1 MRSAENCAISRKPLM
16 HMSSKTT
23 PLLSFFLLFL
33 ASIRLSAA
41 VSHHP
46 ISKNEDAYSVYAD
59 TVIIDQIHLERK
71 QQDQKIIFHFQATKH
86 LANSIV
92 YLKRVGSDLV
102 LQKNISIQNGSNS
115 IALDVKTLQKGNYLL
130 YIDKVVSKH
139 GASEFLV
146 TWF

>member
-1 MRSAENCAISRKPLM
+1 MRS
-16 HMSSKTT
+16 KTA
-23 PLLSFFLLFL
+23 PLLSFFLVFL

-71 QQDQKIIFHFQATKH
+71 QHDQEIIFHFQALKQLT
-86 LANSIV
+86 NSV
-92 YLKRVGSDLV
+92 MYLKRVDGDIV
-102 LQKNISIQNGSNS
+102 LQKNISIQSGTNR
-115 IALDVKTLQKGNYLL
+115 IVLDVKTFPKGNYLL